1 MQNPLLHPTTTF
13 KHLTLSTTPTS
24 TSSSSRTHI
33 ISQGALETAE
43 EESTRKQSGRV
54 QVDYLVDL
62 VDSLGVAREG
72 EGMVAVGSNERVHQG
87 FCSRN
92 A

>member
-24 TSSSSRTHI
+24 NSTSSRTHI
-33 ISQGALETAE
+33 IFQGALETAE
-43 EESTRKQSGRV
+43 EESTRKHSGRV

-62 VDSLGVAREG
+62 VDSLGVGREG
-72 EGMVAVGSNERVHQG
+72 EGMVAVGSNESV
-87 FCSRN
+87 
-92 A
+92 